1 MVSILNAADWPVIGQ
16 ICWVLGKVMDLIYT
30 GLDYIMPTDAGL
42 VGLSIIVYT
51 IFVYT
56 LMLPITI
63 SQQRST
69 RLTSAMNPELQAI
82 QKKYKNKNDQVSM
95 QKQQDEMQ
103 AVYDKYG
110 TSMWSGCLPMLIQL
124 PLLFA
129 LYPVVY
135 NIERYVPAL
144 ESAPA
149 DVYQFLTIP
158 NMTTSPWTMLTNSG
172 DYGLAP
178 AVIIITAIALPVL
191 SGVTQYLS
199 IRLSQAMM
207 NSAGQDNGGAM
218 GNSMR
223 WMNLFMPLFSVWLVA
238 TLPAGIGL
246 YWIASAIFRCIQQVL
261 INRHLNKTSIEE
273 VMEKNQEKA
282 KQKEEKK
289 KAKAKNAEKPE
300 KVTAMAQTN
309 TRNLGASAGSRHET
323 AEDEKERQEKVA
335 RAKASAANAQEGSLT
350 ARANLV
356 QRYNNEKK

>member
-1 MVSILNAADWPVIGQ
+1 MVSILTAADWPVIGQ
-16 ICWVLGKVMDLIYT
+16 ICWVLGKVMDFIYT
-30 GLDYIMPTDAGL
+30 VLDNILTTDSGL
-42 VGLSIIVYT
+42 VGLSIIIYT
-51 IFVYT
+51 LFVYT
-56 LMLPITI
+56 LMLPLTI
-63 SQQRST
+63 SQQRQS
-69 RLTSAMNPELQAI
+69 RMTSAMNPELQAI
-82 QKKYKNKNDQVSM
+82 QKKYKNKNDQASQM
-95 QKQQDEMQ
+95 KQQEEMQ

-110 TSMWSGCLPMLIQL
+110 VSMWSGCLPMLIQL

-129 LYPVVY
+129 LYPVIY
-135 NIERYVPAL
+135 NMERYVPAL
-144 ESAPA
+144 ETAPA

-158 NMTTSPWTMLTNSG
+158 DMTTSPWTMITNSG
-172 DYGLAP
+172 AFDLPA
-178 AVIIITAIALPVL
+178 AVIVITGIALPVL

-199 IRLSQAMM
+199 VRLSQSMM
-207 NSAGQDNGGAM
+207 NSSGQDNGAM

-261 INRHLNKTSIEE
+261 INRHLNKTPLEE
-273 VMEKNQEKA
+273 VMKRNQEKA

-309 TRNLGASAGSRHET
+309 TRNLEASAGRRHET
-323 AEDEKERQEKVA
+323 EADEKEREEKVA
-335 RAKASAANAQEGSLT
+335 RARASAANAKEGSLT

-356 QRYNNEKK
+356 QRYNQKK